1 MRTLLVVASLLVPVA
16 AAQAAPARAP
26 ALGRMITVGGDSQ
39 EPQVELSLDQPQ
51 EAEPGIY
58 RRIALNWRARTLQNG
73 TYPAAAYAAGREG
86 VLGLSLVIDDSGR
99 LTACSVTESS
109 GEPSIDAH
117 ACPHLTRNALFHP
130 ALDDRGR
137 RHGGTVAARLAYTF
151 RLYVNMPAPGGGS
164 PDPAPIRPP
173 RPLEATGF
181 ASFAV
186 APGTRRP
193 ADVWG
198 LGATLAVDSAGAVT
212 ACTMHSPSFID
223 AIDKAACDRLRT
235 LRFEPARDAEGRAV
249 ASRFAVSAG
258 WP

>member
-1 MRTLLVVASLLVPVA
+1 MRTLLVAASLLAPLP

-39 EPQVELSLDQPQ
+39 LPQVALSLDQPE

-58 RRIALNWRARTLQNG
+58 RRIALNWRARPLQSG

-86 VLGLSLVIDDSGR
+86 DVGLSLVIDDSGR
-99 LTACSVTESS
+99 LTGCSVTESS
-109 GEPSIDAH
+109 GEASIDAH

-130 ALDDRGR
+130 ALDDQGR
-137 RHGGTVAARLAYTF
+137 RHGGTVAARLNYSI
-151 RLYVNMPAPGGGS
+151 RLYVNTPAAGGDAPTAG
-164 PDPAPIRPP
+164 PARPP

-198 LGATLAVDSAGAVT
+198 LGATLAVDAAGAVT
-212 ACTMHSPSFID
+212 SCTMHSPSYVD

-249 ASRFAVSAG
+249 TGRFAVSAG